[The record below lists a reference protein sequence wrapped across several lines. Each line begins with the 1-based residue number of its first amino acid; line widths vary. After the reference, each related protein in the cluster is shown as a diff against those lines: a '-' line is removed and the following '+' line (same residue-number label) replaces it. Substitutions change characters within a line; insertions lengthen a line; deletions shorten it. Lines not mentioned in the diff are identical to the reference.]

1 MEAIPN
7 TMSLDGLKKT
17 PGFTTLSKYYAK
29 TYSTS
34 PERLAIAK
42 KNFISS
48 LAAYSLFCYI
58 MQIKDRHNGN
68 ILIDTDGHVIHID
81 FGFILSI
88 APGGTFSLETAPFKL
103 TEEMVSVLDGGLD
116 SELFGEFV
124 KAFTAGFL
132 ALKAHAQNII
142 STVKVLAVQ
151 SPFPCFTGKDHN
163 AVIEKL
169 RGRFRTDLNTKET
182 VQYCLDLIVSAY
194 GNYGT
199 RQYDSFQWYTN
210 GIAI

>member
-1 MEAIPN
+1 
-7 TMSLDGLKKT
+7 MSIDGLKKT
-17 PGFTTLSKYYAK
+17 PGFTTLAKYYEK

-34 PERLAIAK
+34 PERLVIAK

-68 ILIDTDGHVIHID
+68 VLIDTDGHVIHID

-88 APGGTFSLETAPFKL
+88 APGGSFSLETAPFKL
-103 TEEMVSVLDGGLD
+103 TEEMVNVLDGGLD

-151 SPFPCFTGKDHN
+151 SPFPCFINKDHN
-163 AVIEKL
+163 VVIEKL

-199 RQYDSFQWYTN
+199 RQYDSFQYYTN